1 MTVGQNRW
9 KIVKYIL
16 VFALSLAL
24 WPKLKALEGPF
35 LGLFNKKISVF
46 TAKQPNVLSKSLPYT
61 GIIIDARGLNLSTG
75 IFPRIYDTTGQIL
88 YNSRKYFL
96 PEDAILL
103 GAVEFVTSMDPV
115 KGLLRA
121 GSNPLIIKAVAAQ
134 AEKTDPMFKPHVII
148 SKKDAQRLIT
158 VNKSN
163 RFLEHNTVAFMV
175 DDAVSSPLLSGP
187 STHTGGSFFENNA
200 ISVPDKLGIRP
211 ALWNRIK
218 DRDGLVKSLTSLPK
232 EMVSMYKEM
241 TKEYKLELAEDLSKT
256 TPILFFQ
263 VSNRVAFIQ
272 GSTMG
277 QDTFDVMEARVDADY
292 LANKISRAIALWRK
306 RGIAVFRTLTPYQR
320 EAIALLIEEDVLLS
334 NSK

>member
-1 MTVGQNRW
+1 MSQSRW
-9 KIVKYIL
+9 KIVKYII
-16 VFALSLAL
+16 VVVLSLAL
-24 WPKLKALEGPF
+24 WPKLKMLQEPF

-46 TAKQPNVLSKSLPYT
+46 TAKQPNVLSKMLPYT

-121 GSNPLIIKAVAAQ
+121 GSNPLVIKAVAAR

-148 SKKDAQRLIT
+148 SRKDAQRLIT

-163 RFLEHNTVAFMV
+163 RFLEQNTVAFMV
-175 DDAVSSPLLSGP
+175 DDAASS
-187 STHTGGSFFENNA
+187 TTGDTLFENNA
-200 ISVPDKLGIRP
+200 ISVPERLGIRP

-232 EMVSMYKEM
+232 EMVSMYREM
-241 TKEYKLELAEDLSKT
+241 TKEYKLELAEDLSRT

-263 VSNRVAFIQ
+263 ISNRVAFIQ

-277 QDTFDVMEARVDADY
+277 QDTFDVMETRVDADY
-292 LANKISRAIALWRK
+292 QANKISRAIALWRK